1 MIAYYFAIF
10 FSIFTVVI
18 LHFRFYYDNEKASLI
33 APIIYTLLSIGFVFL
48 VKQNFELLNRFAAR
62 QDCRFILKERF
73 YEKRKGSRKIFLG
86 YSGVL
91 LKNGNIIENGFLPT
105 QTFYDFKDEK
115 LSIDDSVKVWYLKE
129 NDKLILQ
136 TQKTKTDGFLIA
148 SIIEQIFM
156 ILLFNS
162 LWYWVLKSKKAKF

>member
-1 MIAYYFAIF
+1 MIAYYFAIL
-10 FSIFTVVI
+10 FSIFIVVG
-18 LHFRFYYDNEKASLI
+18 LHVGFYYKNEKPPLT
-33 APIIYTLLSIGFVFL
+33 APILYTLLSIGFVYL
-48 VKQNFELLNRFAAR
+48 VKQNFELLNKYDTR
-62 QDCRFILKERF
+62 QDCRFVLKERVF
-73 YEKRKGSRKIFLG
+73 EKRKGSRKLFLG

-91 LKNGNIIENGFLPT
+91 LKNDSIENGFLPT

-136 TQKTKTDGFLIA
+136 TQETKTDGFLIT
-148 SIIEQIFM
+148 SIIAQIFM

-162 LWYWVLKSKKAKF
+162 LWYWVFKSKKS